1 MRQVLHVGCGQ
12 ATIASMPPG
21 FQDGNWG
28 EVRFDIDPAVRPDV
42 VGTITDMAGVAD
54 DSVDAIYSSH
64 NIEHVY
70 AYEVQ
75 GVLAEFRRVLKP
87 GGFAVITCPDIEAV
101 ARHIAEGRLGEPL
114 YQSPSGPITPLDIL
128 YGHGD
133 SLARGFHYMAHKTG
147 FSGKTLS
154 EQAQQAGF
162 PAIGVRSRPRLL
174 DIWLLALK
182 SPATDEDVRAL
193 MASYCRA

>member
-1 MRQVLHVGCGQ
+1 MRKVLHVGCGL
-12 ATIASMPPG
+12 ATIDKMPPG
-21 FQDGNWG
+21 FRDGTWQ
-28 EVRFDIDPAVRPDV
+28 EVRFDIDPDVRPDI

-54 DSVDAIYSSH
+54 GSVDAVYSSH

-87 GGFAVITCPDIEAV
+87 GGFAVITCPDIEVV

-133 SLARGFHYMAHKTG
+133 SLAQGFHYMAHKTG
-147 FSGKTLS
+147 FSARTLS
-154 EQAQQAGF
+154 DHVKRAGF
-162 PAIGVRSRPRLL
+162 PILAARSRPASL
-174 DIWLLALK
+174 DVWLIASK
-182 SPATDEDVRAL
+182 SPVTEEDIRAM